1 MKEAKKGNFNVK
13 IKLSTEDEM
22 SFIGDEFNE
31 MLSTINILI
40 RDIKDQSNFIVELS
54 NKRREAEIKA
64 IVAQIN
70 PHFLYNTLD
79 CINWMAIKN
88 ENYEVSDTIG
98 NFAQILRY
106 SIGDINKE
114 VTIYD
119 EVEWLKKYVYLQQLR
134 FNNSF
139 VLDLDVDENVLEA
152 RIHKLILQPLIENS
166 IIHGFKGY
174 DSERVLKVRI
184 NIFKNNY
191 VKIIVKDNG
200 LGIEDRKLQEI
211 INNITSGKDEDEN
224 IGIKNVYDRI
234 KIYYG
239 EDAKFNIESVKGQGT
254 TITLIISLI
263 F

>member
-1 MKEAKKGNFNVK
+1 
-13 IKLSTEDEM
+13 
-22 SFIGDEFNE
+22 
-31 MLSTINILI
+31 
-40 RDIKDQSNFIVELS
+40 
-54 NKRREAEIKA
+54 
-64 IVAQIN
+64 
-70 PHFLYNTLD
+70 
-79 CINWMAIKN
+79 
-88 ENYEVSDTIG
+88 
-98 NFAQILRY
+98 
-106 SIGDINKE
+106 
-114 VTIYD
+114 
-119 EVEWLKKYVYLQQLR
+119 
-134 FNNSF
+134 
-139 VLDLDVDENVLEA
+139 LDLDVDENVLEA